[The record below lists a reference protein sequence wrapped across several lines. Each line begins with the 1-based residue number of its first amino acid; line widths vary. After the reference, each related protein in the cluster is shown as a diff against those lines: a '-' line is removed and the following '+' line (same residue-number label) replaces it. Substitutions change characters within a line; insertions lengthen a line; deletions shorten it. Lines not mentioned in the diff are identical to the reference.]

1 MIHDEH
7 VQATQ
12 PVRVMLA
19 GADTVYFSFDVSISP
34 DVREKLEKEKE
45 AAQIAAKAGQVHCPE
60 WLGARVLPTGAR
72 GGYGLLVETENF
84 TVKLLGA
91 GIPNR
96 PGLYLELRSH
106 FLHVHPNGP
115 AGACETA
122 LAWVRDHLFAD

>member
-1 MIHDEH
+1 MIHYEH
-7 VQATQ
+7 AQATQ

-72 GGYGLLVETENF
+72 GGVWLPGGTA
-84 TVKLLGA
+84 KLPWGTPGA
-91 GIPNR
+91 GLPR
-96 PGLYLELRSH
+96 PPGLPPQRR
-106 FLHVHPNGP
+106 
-115 AGACETA
+115 AA
-122 LAWVRDHLFAD
+122 